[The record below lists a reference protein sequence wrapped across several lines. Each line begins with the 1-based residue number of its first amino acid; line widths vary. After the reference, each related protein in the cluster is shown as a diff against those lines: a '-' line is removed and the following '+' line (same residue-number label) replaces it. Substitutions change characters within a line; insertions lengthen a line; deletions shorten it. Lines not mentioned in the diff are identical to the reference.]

1 MSKPANPP
9 ENFPPDKGSKSG
21 TSGEGHVWSMIGTLV
36 SGPAVWGAV
45 GWFADQW
52 FGFERTLTAF
62 GVIVGF
68 LTSLY
73 IVYIRYG
80 RG

>member
-1 MSKPANPP
+1 MSKQANSP
-9 ENFPPDKGSKSG
+9 ENFPPDKAPKSG
-21 TSGEGHVWSMIGTLV
+21 PTGEGQVWSMIGTLV
-36 SGPAVWGAV
+36 SGPAVWG
-45 GWFADQW
+45 GIGYLADQW
-52 FGFERTLTAF
+52 FGFERTLTAI

>member
-1 MSKPANPP
+1 MSKHANQP
-9 ENFPPDKGSKSG
+9 ENFPPDGTTPSG
-21 TSGEGHVWSMIGTLV
+21 PSGESQVWSMIGTLV
-36 SGPAVWGAV
+36 SGPAVWGGI
-45 GWFADQW
+45 GWLADQW
-52 FGFERTLTAF
+52 LCFERTLTAV